1 MGFFDIFLSEDKR
14 ISKEQRR
21 LTNRDLQAEDRET
34 AARWLSDNGSGKSLM
49 ALLSRFEMKLD
60 HQLNDRDER
69 EFIYGI
75 LSQHAQTIE
84 RPLRAHLKKA
94 KMIAMPLRLLE
105 DLFGEDVAIEVALE
119 LLERE
124 RERDDFKPAKK
135 MDLLVWM
142 AERTHPKALETAVT
156 LLADFDEG
164 VRYSAAEVILNQN
177 DPTGQAPLE
186 ALLMDP
192 KEESNRLKVRLC
204 EAFIKRGWT
213 VADSAGLEPLLPVG
227 FSVADGRISRA

>member
-1 MGFFDIFLSEDKR
+1 MAFFDIFLSEDKR

-34 AARWLSDNGSGKSLM
+34 AARWLSDNGGGKALM

-75 LSQHAQTIE
+75 LSQHTETLQ

-105 DLFGEDVAIEVALE
+105 DLYGEETAIEVALE

-124 RERDDFKPAKK
+124 RKRDDFKPAKK
-135 MDLLVWM
+135 MDLLVWL
-142 AERTHPKALETAVT
+142 AERTHPRAMEVAIS
-156 LLADFDEG
+156 LLGDFDEG
-164 VRYSAAEVILNQN
+164 VRYSAAEVILYQK
-177 DPTGQAPLE
+177 DPAGQQPLE
-186 ALLMDP
+186 ALMMDP

-204 EAFIKRGWT
+204 EAFMKRSWS
-213 VADSAGLEPLLPVG
+213 VADSEGLLPLLPIG
-227 FSVADGRISRA
+227 FTVSEGRISRS